1 MLIDELSKA
10 NIEALKAR
18 DQVARAI
25 YSVIIAKYKAL
36 TIELKAEGK
45 EATDADLVKVI
56 TKSIKELDEEKESY
70 AKAGRSLEVQNIATQ
85 KALIEKY
92 LPKLMS
98 EEEIKNKGFGQYA
111 DGEVYECFSLTE
123 IPLNKD
129 QEKYRTIIFNGYEY
143 ELIKCS
149 PFGVNK
155 GSNFDGYYD
164 IYFGRRS
171 TTQGGMENA

>member
-25 YSVIIAKYKAL
+25 YSVILSKFKAL
-36 TIELKAEGK
+36 DIELRASGKA
-45 EATDADLVKVI
+45 ASDADLVKII
-56 TKSIKELDEEKESY
+56 TKTIKELDEEKESY

-98 EEEIKNKGFGQYA
+98 EEEIKKVIESLEDKSMPSIMKHFKMNY
-111 DGEVYECFSLTE
+111 DGKVDMSLVSK
-123 IPLNKD
+123 IA
-129 QEKYRTIIFNGYEY
+129 RG
-143 ELIKCS
+143 
-149 PFGVNK
+149 
-155 GSNFDGYYD
+155 
-164 IYFGRRS
+164 
-171 TTQGGMENA
+171 